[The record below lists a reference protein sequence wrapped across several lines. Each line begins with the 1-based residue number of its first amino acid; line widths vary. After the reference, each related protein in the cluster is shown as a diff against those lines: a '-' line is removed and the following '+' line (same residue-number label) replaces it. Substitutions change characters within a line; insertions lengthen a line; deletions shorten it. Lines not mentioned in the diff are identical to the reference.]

1 MNSWLSGIRRRLIA
15 FAMWMAARTVSIMFS
30 FVRQTWL
37 PLRQNVAR
45 TLQVLKELGLP
56 TWRYALLRLPLV
68 VVFVVVFV
76 VLPIVALLLI
86 RTEPIGALL
95 IPIDSITFLGAL
107 LGAQSAIAA
116 LTLAVN
122 LFLMQGVS
130 ARRDVDDRVYA
141 EYIRQS
147 WVWPVF
153 CSSIGAV
160 AFTVAVLAVERV
172 VVDAAAAAQGVPGV
186 PNLALL
192 AVLALVVSLAAPVV
206 LFARAIMLA
215 EPEHW
220 QRLRL
225 DVNKREVGEAVSA
238 FLDRLQRATV
248 ARVNNEPDFSVLF
261 PGPMERS
268 ADQAVRALLDDAR
281 RAMDERRH
289 GELVR
294 SLNSI
299 KTLVSYAMDEIED
312 AGVEWAMLGT
322 EAQWPPLWELR
333 TALYSYREE
342 VIRAGNRDYLQE
354 LLSLDYWFVS
364 TGLRRSCPG
373 LVAFGLSGYRWN
385 YVMSARL
392 GSPDHHEMLRDSFL
406 MHLDGFTFGYEPEA
420 LDAFMRGVIRHQGEV
435 LSDALHSG
443 FVEDYLWLHRE
454 FGSILS
460 SILERWNRDA
470 RPFST
475 ESELSADLRLEYRI
489 AIMGLTGRA
498 AILSGSGDVSD
509 PIPYLDAAR
518 EAYGRSTDLAHD
530 VSAAMRIESHVSFSQ
545 WWGWDTPYRLST
557 SSDSLRLDRYPLTC
571 FAVLLMDRV
580 EDSTLSLNLRGN
592 AQRVLGWFVDN
603 AEGLEPFV
611 RDTPVASAQQRREF
625 AIQVLRAAV
634 RTDEI
639 EEDLKIISRGLSTE
653 RVGAC
658 RDGVHEGMARA
669 ASAQTMFEQAGAL
682 IRLPPGVI
690 EVRHLGI
697 HKLFPKAFF
706 VDPAEGDQMG
716 NSPVNGDLWG
726 RRLAEGEVDLLC
738 GELDHAT
745 PMTAPLDTVSALFA
759 AVDAAVDDLA
769 PKGNVGVVVAGDWGG
784 DLVPLYDEAEG
795 YEPYWALSE
804 PDSSMYLGRYRGHPV
819 LRGPTDGERRVYVV
833 DLGTWGT
840 MVRVPF
846 GEVQDVLFEVEPVSA
861 ERARELLDAN
871 TNHIPDQ
878 PDEESK
884 LRKLQTH
891 VAVRVAVRV
900 GFRNTDP
907 TRARRVSPGQP
918 SDGSDAECS
927 GQCSLDCG
935 TGEGM

>member
-1 MNSWLSGIRRRLIA
+1 MNSWLSRIRRRLIA

-86 RTEPIGALL
+86 RTEPIGALAM
-95 IPIDSITFLGAL
+95 PVDSVAFLGAL
-107 LGAQSAIAA
+107 LGAQAAVAA

-312 AGVEWAMLGT
+312 ASVEWAMLGT
-322 EAQWPPLWELR
+322 EAQWPPLWELGP
-333 TALYSYREE
+333 TLYSYREE
-342 VIRAGNRDYLQE
+342 VIRVGNRDYLQE
-354 LLSLDYWFVS
+354 LLELDYWFVS
-364 TGLRRSCPG
+364 TGLRRSCRG
-373 LVAFGLSGYRWN
+373 LVTFGLSGYRWN
-385 YVMSARL
+385 YGMSARL
-392 GSPDHHEMLRDSFL
+392 GSRDHHEMLRDRFL
-406 MHLDGFTFGYEPEA
+406 MNLDGLTFGYDPESLA
-420 LDAFMRGVIRHQGEV
+420 VFMRDVIKHQGEV

-443 FVEDYLWLHRE
+443 FVEDYLWLYRE

-460 SILERWNRDA
+460 SILERWNRDV
-470 RPFST
+470 RPFGT

-498 AILSGSGDVSD
+498 VILSGSGDVSD
-509 PIPYLDAAR
+509 PTPYLDVAR
-518 EAYGRSTDLAHD
+518 GVYGRLTDLAAD

-545 WWGWDTPYRLST
+545 WRGWDTPYRLSVH
-557 SSDSLRLDRYPLTC
+557 SDSLSLERYPLTC

-592 AQRVLGWFVDN
+592 AQRVLNWFVAN
-603 AEGLEPFV
+603 AEGLEQFV
-611 RDTPVASAQQRREF
+611 SDTPSVTAAKRREF
-625 AIQVLRAAV
+625 ATEALRRAVLH
-634 RTDEI
+634 DEVQA
-639 EEDLKIISRGLSTE
+639 DLDVIGRELIVE
-653 RVGAC
+653 RVGVLKS
-658 RDGVHEGMARA
+658 GVHAGMLEASSVQRTFERSGVFVRLDVDA
-669 ASAQTMFEQAGAL
+669 AGFPEERGLRQFL
-682 IRLPPGVI
+682 
-690 EVRHLGI
+690 
-697 HKLFPKAFF
+697 PKAFF
-706 VDPAEGDQMG
+706 IDPVDYDQTPRESIIG
-716 NSPVNGDLWG
+716 QDSG
-726 RRLAEGEVDLLC
+726 RRLAHGAVYLLC
-738 GELDHAT
+738 EELQGA
-745 PMTAPLDTVSALFA
+745 PPLTAPLDTLDEILDAIKV
-759 AVDAAVDDLA
+759 AVADLN
-769 PKGNVGVVVAGDWGG
+769 PQGGVAIVLAGD
-784 DLVPLYDEAEG
+784 AEDAFSDSYAEDVDG
-795 YEPYWALSE
+795 YEPSWRL
-804 PDSSMYLGRYRGHPV
+804 
-819 LRGPTDGERRVYVV
+819 
-833 DLGTWGT
+833 
-840 MVRVPF
+840 
-846 GEVQDVLFEVEPVSA
+846 A
-861 ERARELLDAN
+861 EGIR
-871 TNHIPDQ
+871 
-878 PDEESK
+878 
-884 LRKLQTH
+884 
-891 VAVRVAVRV
+891 
-900 GFRNTDP
+900 
-907 TRARRVSPGQP
+907 
-918 SDGSDAECS
+918 
-927 GQCSLDCG
+927 
-935 TGEGM
+935 